1 MQSTDQLLSRI
12 DALLTNKA
20 SDLHLRVMDLLDN
33 PTQKAL
39 MLDWDCE
46 TLEVTQQ
53 DLDEI
58 AYIEVTAPRVFSN
71 RFQAKRMFHT
81 HCVVCDFEPATQE
94 FNNLCCSPYCALREA
109 ESGSTFGE
117 VKYYFS
123 AFHEV
128 NPDLPKPAHPSN
140 VCVGPIFQLKNY

>member
-71 RFQAKRMFHT
+71 RFQAKRMSIEC
-81 HCVVCDFEPATQE
+81 CVACDFGQATQQ
-94 FNNLCCSPYCALREA
+94 FKLLFCSPDCAQYEPWQGNLDSA
-109 ESGSTFGE
+109 KT
-117 VKYYFS
+117 YFE
-123 AFHEV
+123 AFHAA
-128 NPDLPKPAHPSN
+128 NPDLPQPLHASN
-140 VCVGPIFQLKNY
+140 LCVGPLFQLKNY